1 MDVFLS
7 VGSFLKVL
15 FLNIRLL
22 CCFYHGIGLNSA
34 RHVSVLQLN
43 KLSSVNRGS
52 FSDCKGLRCYLK
64 SSEWTKHSLFTGMC
78 RTQQITH
85 ITSQVPAS
93 FTAPLQNT
101 RIKQSVFQNTHAAHD
116 TFLLNRLPH
125 ATWMQKLCYFFHG
138 TLHFTPFQCCRNC
151 RGLLLW
157 TTHTQLR
164 ETGEDAVCL
173 CSCASLNW
181 LWIFHEAATGE
192 HHCSTCIK
200 F

>member
-1 MDVFLS
+1 MDVFLLL

-22 CCFYHGIGLNSA
+22 CCFYHGIGLNSV

-52 FSDCKGLRCYLK
+52 FSDCKGLRCCLKGQSTPYL
-64 SSEWTKHSLFTGMC
+64 LDMC

-93 FTAPLQNT
+93 FTAPLQYT

-157 TTHTQLR
+157 TTQLR
-164 ETGEDAVCL
+164 ETGGGCCL
-173 CSCASLNW
+173 SV
-181 LWIFHEAATGE
+181 
-192 HHCSTCIK
+192 
-200 F
+200 